1 MSPESIRALS
11 ISTLKSVLF
20 RNHVQTGMV
29 VEKGELVLK
38 VERLI
43 EDEKLERQAAAE
55 RADEEDREMREAI
68 ERSKR
73 EEEERVAKAAAAA
86 AAVQEPENPPSD
98 GAGDAGSAFSADASE
113 TQAANPDA
121 APSAPT
127 SAATPD
133 TPPPPPG
140 KLSQKA
146 QAMASHLERTGLCV
160 ICQDDEANIAI
171 VDCGHLAMCR
181 NCADLIMNSTREC
194 PLCRT
199 RIVTEARLLRIFK
212 S

>member
-1 MSPESIRALS
+1 MDKASVASLS
-11 ISTLKSVLF
+11 ISTLKSILF
-20 RNHVQTGMV
+20 RNHVQTSMI
-29 VEKGELVLK
+29 VEKSELVAK

-43 EDEKLERQAAAE
+43 EDEKLERAAAARRAEEEE
-55 RADEEDREMREAI
+55 RELREMKEAI

-73 EEEERVAKAAAAA
+73 EEEERQARQAQPQTSESGGNSQ
-86 AAVQEPENPPSD
+86 QET
-98 GAGDAGSAFSADASE
+98 ASE
-113 TQAANPDA
+113 DTGMDTEQAAPPGEDQRAPPDTNQPRT
-121 APSAPT
+121 PSPAPT
-127 SAATPD
+127 PGRMTP
-133 TPPPPPG
+133 
-140 KLSQKA
+140 KA

-160 ICQDDEANIAI
+160 ICQDEEANIAI

-181 NCADLIMNSTREC
+181 AFADLIMASTREC